1 MITIQ
6 TERCIGCR
14 RCAEDCFCEDILV
27 ENGKARPRGG
37 RCIECGHCIALC
49 PTNAIALPGYP
60 MEEILSL
67 EGLDCTLS
75 PERYLNH
82 LKSRRSIRRFTPQ
95 AVTEEQLHMILEAG
109 RYSPTGVNLQDTCYF
124 VSQTDIVNLKNI
136 CMEEIHALAQQAAS
150 IGGKLARYSGLLQQ
164 IAARYQATGED
175 KLFFHAGTVIVISAA
190 SPQSALIAAAH
201 METMVYSLGLGALY
215 SGFTTLVINQSP
227 KLQEYIG
234 LQPGLQPYAALVIGQ
249 PDVSYLRTA
258 PRKPAKVIRK

>member
-6 TERCIGCR
+6 TEQCIGCR

-27 ENGKARPRGG
+27 ENGKARPRGV

-49 PTNAIALPGYP
+49 PTNAISLPGYP
-60 MEEILSL
+60 MEEILPL
-67 EGLDCTLS
+67 QEMDCTLS
-75 PERYLNH
+75 PEHYLNH
-82 LKSRRSIRRFTPQ
+82 LKSRRSIRRFTSQP
-95 AVTEEQLHMILEAG
+95 VTEEQLHMILEAG

-124 VSQTDIVNLKNI
+124 VSQTEIDKFKNI
-136 CMEEIHALAQQAAS
+136 CMEEICVLASQAAS
-150 IGGKLARYSGLLQQ
+150 MGGKISRYSGLLQQ
-164 IAARYQATGED
+164 ISERYRSTGED

-190 SPQSALIAAAH
+190 SPQSALIAASH

-215 SGFTTLVINQSP
+215 SGFTTLVVSHSP
-227 KLQEYIG
+227 KLREYIG
-234 LQPGLQPYAALVIGQ
+234 LPTGLQPYAALVIGQ